1 MYSTSIYFFRNQD
14 GSKNDL
20 SFGGLVDF
28 QLNDS
33 VKYLDLSHLKFSSHK
48 GERASETRARYLTRL
63 LSMCPNLTKLSLQGL
78 RIFDRTFNHFLSEK
92 HSLTHLNLFS
102 CSGLVWS
109 DVQTIGNTYLN
120 SKYLSAFPEETLPLL
135 AQPFFT
141 YIFLFTLDQGGQFFN
156 LFFGRCKTKKNNDFM
171 TFEQF

>member
-1 MYSTSIYFFRNQD
+1 MYSTSIYFSRNQD

-109 DVQTIGNTYLN
+109 DVQTIGNIYMYL
-120 SKYLSAFPEETLPLL
+120 
-135 AQPFFT
+135 PF
-141 YIFLFTLDQGGQFFN
+141 L
-156 LFFGRCKTKKNNDFM
+156 KKPFH
-171 TFEQF
+171 F